1 MSESKRSKD
10 FEDEKPPN
18 WTYDGSQ
25 EEDWDAFDRRMM
37 RWVRK
42 KYGALGEKLWI
53 GILKQSDSL
62 AAQEFED
69 YCTDVYEAIELS
81 DSTKAW

>member
-10 FEDEKPPN
+10 FDDEKPSN
-18 WTYDGSQ
+18 WTYDGSR

-42 KYGALGEKLWI
+42 KYGVLGEKTVD
-53 GILKQSDSL
+53 GDLK
-62 AAQEFED
+62 A
-69 YCTDVYEAIELS
+69 
-81 DSTKAW
+81 K